1 MRKPGT
7 RMFQKN
13 MSIRS
18 EGGMFPFQ
26 DKVRSEK
33 FFDDQVVG
41 VASPF
46 ELVFTGGICPGF
58 WRKIVDQ
65 SFRLAGISV

>member
-1 MRKPGT
+1 
-7 RMFQKN
+7 
-13 MSIRS
+13 
-18 EGGMFPFQ
+18 MFPFQ

-33 FFDDQVVG
+33 FFDDQVLG

-58 WRKIVDQ
+58 WRKIVGQ